1 MNFSSFEFVVIA
13 STVTAVLMVGSL
25 HLRVNIFLYSL
36 GALLIALAT
45 AIAAGAHQE
54 HALIAVAFVFAIIK
68 GIAIPIFLSWT
79 IRRLNIHS
87 DSGCLIA
94 APLAMH
100 LSILFLAASYFLV
113 IGLPVPAGELRGWP
127 GSMSAISL
135 VFTGIVLMLTRK
147 FAISQILG
155 FLVIENGIYLF
166 ALTQT
171 RGMPLIVEMG
181 IMLDVLV
188 GVMLCGLLVFKIQ
201 HSFEHIDV
209 TQLSDLRD

>member
-1 MNFSSFEFVVIA
+1 MNFSLFELVVISSA
-13 STVTAVLMVGSL
+13 VTAVLMIGSL
-25 HLRVNIFLYSL
+25 HLRVNIFFYSIE
-36 GALLIALAT
+36 ALLIAFAT
-45 AIAAGAHQE
+45 AIMAKAHNE
-54 HALIAVAFVFAIIK
+54 SALLVVACLFAFVKAF
-68 GIAIPIFLSWT
+68 GIPIFLNWT

-100 LSILFLAASYFLV
+100 LTIFFLAASYFLV
-113 IGLPVPAGELRGWP
+113 IGLPVPPGELRAWP

-135 VFTGIVLMLTRK
+135 VCTGLVMMLTRK
-147 FAISQILG
+147 IAISQILG
-155 FLVIENGIYLF
+155 FLVLENGIYLF

-209 TQLSDLRD
+209 TQLSDLRE